1 MTFTFQLKKNSENY
15 GAPISLTMK
24 ANNSTRTGN
33 YVELSSEWITNL
45 PQGDYTIEETGM
57 PSGYGFVSVSAD
69 TVIDTDGDGGVNG
82 TQFIAPAEGSVT
94 WKIGQV
100 SGGTPAST
108 TYSSADFTAEKVKDN
123 NKEVDPDKPKA
134 YLNAQIGKGIIL
146 NLPPKTIDVTIR
158 KVDINDLSDDNAV
171 LLKGAKFTIT
181 KYTDNHFNVV
191 DTAAPWSSTLD
202 DVKTGNT
209 YSLNGIF
216 EFKDLPIGFY
226 KIDEERMPDGYV
238 SFTED
243 PVFEVRVKADT
254 SELEV
259 VLYKKNGNSY
269 EVVESGATEIT
280 RIASSGTLVV
290 GNTPG
295 AALPD
300 AGGPG
305 TMLLYLIGLMLTG
318 FAGEGLAMRRRGKG
332 ARRV

>member
-1 MTFTFQLKKNSENY
+1 MKKNSENY

-191 DTAAPWSSTLD
+191 
-202 DVKTGNT
+202 
-209 YSLNGIF
+209 
-216 EFKDLPIGFY
+216 
-226 KIDEERMPDGYV
+226 
-238 SFTED
+238 
-243 PVFEVRVKADT
+243 
-254 SELEV
+254 
-259 VLYKKNGNSY
+259 
-269 EVVESGATEIT
+269 
-280 RIASSGTLVV
+280 
-290 GNTPG
+290 
-295 AALPD
+295 
-300 AGGPG
+300 
-305 TMLLYLIGLMLTG
+305 
-318 FAGEGLAMRRRGKG
+318 
-332 ARRV
+332 